1 MQGEVDFGQ
10 EKLPIISSAAYL
22 MSLRKAFSVGGYL
35 KLIFAWLARM
45 YLFLKFTMRLYYKCI
60 SPACSKHPALVFD

>member
-45 YLFLKFTMRLYYKCI
+45 YLFLKFTFAYL
-60 SPACSKHPALVFD
+60 